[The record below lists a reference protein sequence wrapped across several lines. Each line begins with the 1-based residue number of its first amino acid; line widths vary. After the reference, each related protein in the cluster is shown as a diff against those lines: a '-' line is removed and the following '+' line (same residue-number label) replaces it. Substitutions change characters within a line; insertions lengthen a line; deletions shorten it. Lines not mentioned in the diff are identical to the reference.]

1 MRRIA
6 HRAAGLLF
14 AVPFALL
21 LMTPSM
27 GAAREKSKIPA
38 VRWDEQ
44 TPGCTFS
51 RTDDGRYRYGMWSGD
66 VGMILAIDAQELEKV
81 HRRHEPF
88 FSALLEVRYR
98 GKGTLDFD
106 PGTISLEFVKHFHVI
121 QTSLDPD
128 DYAKKIQDDADALDH
143 ETKREIEKHPEKKN
157 EKDAFA
163 RAFQK
168 ESAELQEF
176 VSKDSLRPAKLSA
189 GNPAVSG
196 WVLFG
201 VSSKWIGGWKKPEQL
216 ILRVPLAG
224 KIFEFPFSLPPKPG
238 EVILRKRE

>member
-1 MRRIA
+1 
-6 HRAAGLLF
+6 
-14 AVPFALL
+14 
-21 LMTPSM
+21 
-27 GAAREKSKIPA
+27 
-38 VRWDEQ
+38 
-44 TPGCTFS
+44 
-51 RTDDGRYRYGMWSGD
+51 SGD

-106 PGTISLEFVKHFHVI
+106 PGTISLEFVKLFHVI

-176 VSKDSLRPAKLSA
+176 VSKDS
-189 GNPAVSG
+189 
-196 WVLFG
+196 
-201 VSSKWIGGWKKPEQL
+201 
-216 ILRVPLAG
+216 
-224 KIFEFPFSLPPKPG
+224 
-238 EVILRKRE
+238 